1 MGLQYFHFL
10 LRVDEKKQAWVARK
24 LRFSKFNDPQLK
36 DIFYMLVLLFFLIY
50 CFQSKDKLA
59 TSLASLGNYLSGS
72 LYLHSYQMA
81 WVQG

>member
-1 MGLQYFHFL
+1 MSG
-10 LRVDEKKQAWVARK
+10 RAEKS
-24 LRFSKFNDPQLK
+24 LGSKKTEIQQIQQCTINIYILYA
-36 DIFYMLVLLFFLIY
+36 IVLLFFLIY
-50 CFQSKDKLA
+50 CFQSKDELA

>member
-1 MGLQYFHFL
+1 MSGCAEKSLDSKKSEIQQIQRCTIKRYILYASIAIL
-10 LRVDEKKQAWVARK
+10 L
-24 LRFSKFNDPQLK
+24 
-36 DIFYMLVLLFFLIY
+36 DIM
-50 CFQSKDKLA
+50 QSKDELA